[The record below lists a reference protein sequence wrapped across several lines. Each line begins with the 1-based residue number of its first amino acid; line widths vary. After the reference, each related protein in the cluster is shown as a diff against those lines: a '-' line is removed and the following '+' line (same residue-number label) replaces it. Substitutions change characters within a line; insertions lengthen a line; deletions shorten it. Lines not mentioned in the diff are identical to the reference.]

1 MMQTIKHLVKGED
14 IGTQIY
20 DRKNKQVINERR
32 PVKEHLEAEL
42 MYQKP
47 IDKLDEDGIVR
58 HELLTES
65 IHMGHEK
72 NQEKSAKGIPDFIKF
87 YDIDMTQFQKEKPE
101 DFRTF
106 NDFFIRE
113 VKSEKRPIASPN
125 DPNIVTSAA
134 DCRLIVFNSLE
145 ETKDLWIKG
154 KKFSFE
160 KLLNH
165 DQALT
170 EHFRYGSVANFRLAP
185 QDYHRFHSPV
195 AGTIER
201 ITNVGGTLYSVKPK
215 AINSEID
222 VLGEN
227 ERDIIVIDGANG
239 IGKVAF
245 VAIGAERVGRVT
257 TLRKEGAT
265 LQKGDELGYFSYG
278 GSDVLCI
285 FEKKVKWDQDLM
297 EKSLN
302 GMETMLHV
310 NERIGTFD
318 LNEQADI

>member
-1 MMQTIKHLVKGED
+1 MQMIKHIIKGED

-32 PVKEHLEAEL
+32 PIKEHLEAEW
-42 MYQKP
+42 MYTSP
-47 IDKLDEDGIVR
+47 IDKLDEEGIVR

-72 NQEKSAKGIPDFIKF
+72 NKEKSAKGIPDFIKF

-113 VKSEKRPIASPN
+113 VKAEKRPIASPN
-125 DPNIVTSAA
+125 DPNVITSAA

-165 DQALT
+165 DTTLT
-170 EHFRYGSVANFRLAP
+170 EHFRYGSVANFRLSP

-195 AGTIER
+195 AGTIEK
-201 ITNVGGTLYSVKPK
+201 ITNVGGTCYSVQPK
-215 AINSEID
+215 AIKSEVD

-227 ERDIIVIDGANG
+227 ERDIIVIDGAHG
-239 IGKVAF
+239 IGKVAY
-245 VAIGAERVGRVT
+245 VAIGAEKVGRVT
-257 TLRKEGAT
+257 TLKKEGAV
-265 LQKGDELGYFSYG
+265 LMKGDELGYFSYG
-278 GSDVLCI
+278 GSDVLVL
-285 FEKKVKWDQDLM
+285 FEKKVKWDEDLL

-302 GMETMLHV
+302 GMDTLLNV

-318 LNEQADI
+318 LTEQTDL